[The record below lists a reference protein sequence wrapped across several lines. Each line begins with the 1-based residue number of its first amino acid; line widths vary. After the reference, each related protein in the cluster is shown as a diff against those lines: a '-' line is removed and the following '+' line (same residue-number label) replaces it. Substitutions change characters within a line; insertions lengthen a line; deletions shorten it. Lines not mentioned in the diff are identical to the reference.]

1 MPRKKV
7 EKITA
12 FSYSRYSNYST
23 CPFKAKLTCID
34 GLKEPSNDA
43 MERGSRI
50 HKLAEKYLT
59 RRIKRLPKELKLF
72 DKEFKALL
80 KDGAPLM
87 VEEEWAFNKDW
98 SIGNWFSKETYCRMK
113 VDVVENYL
121 EMGELVLIDH
131 KTGKVRENH
140 IEQCGLYALGAFMKF
155 PDANRIIAK
164 LWYLDQGIEV
174 KEVFE
179 RKKDWKKLKAKWKA
193 NVRPMLND
201 TIFAPRP
208 NQFCGWCHFRKDDGG
223 PCQY

>member
-12 FSYSRYSNYST
+12 FSYSRYSEYQT
-23 CPFKAKLTCID
+23 CPLKAKLKCID
-34 GLKEPSNDA
+34 NLKEPSNEA
-43 MERGSRI
+43 MERGSKI
-50 HKLAEKYLT
+50 HGLAEDYLT

-87 VEEEWAFNKDW
+87 VEEQWAFDKNWKSYD
-98 SIGNWFSKETYCRMK
+98 WFSKETYCRMMI
-113 VDVVENYL
+113 DVAENYL

-140 IEQCGLYALGAFMKF
+140 VEQCGLYALGAFMKF
-155 PDANRIIAK
+155 PDASRIVAK
-164 LWYLDQGIEV
+164 LWYLDQGVEV
-174 KEVFE
+174 KEVFD
-179 RKKDWKKLKAKWKA
+179 RKKDLPRLKKLWKA

-201 TIFAPRP
+201 TFFAPRP
-208 NQFCGWCHFRKDDGG
+208 NNFCRWCHFRKDNGG